1 MQDRGGDGLSVR
13 AGVVHD
19 GQATR
24 EAPPNARAG
33 WASAGW
39 LLAAL
44 LSFASLPVSLS
55 TLQSPVM
62 TGSSL
67 GTAVTYTVTTLYPW
81 GGTSTVA
88 RGPATFEGTAP
99 GAVNY
104 VVPLLPSALVL
115 TAAAVI
121 GFLPMT
127 RRFAGPAERFVSAAA
142 PVAAGVLVAVSACE
156 LLSFRAFSSRYETG
170 GVYGDVPNRPE
181 LFLGPSAWLV
191 AAAALTALLTWIFLA
206 LRPAKASVGP
216 GRQAPVAM
224 EHEGANPESSLSTVC
239 TVPATTAP
247 TRPFTR
253 PDSRPPHNQDDVD
266 IPPPDLTLFQRPSDS
281 GTEPS

>member
-1 MQDRGGDGLSVR
+1 MQDRGGDGLSVG

-19 GQATR
+19 GQPTR
-24 EAPPNARAG
+24 EAPPKTRAG
-33 WASAGW
+33 WVSAGW

-81 GGTSTVA
+81 GGTSTA
-88 RGPATFEGTAP
+88 TGSATFEGVAP
-99 GAVNY
+99 GGINY

-121 GFLPMT
+121 GLLPMT
-127 RRFAGPAERFVSAAA
+127 RRLAGPAERFVSAAA
-142 PVAAGVLVAVSACE
+142 PVAAGVLVAVSACQ

-181 LFLGPSAWLV
+181 MFVGPSTWLV
-191 AAAALTALLTWIFLA
+191 AAAALTALLTCIVLA
-206 LRPAKASVGP
+206 RRPAEAYAGP
-216 GRQAPVAM
+216 GRQTPVAM
-224 EHEGANPESSLSTVC
+224 EHEEDDPENSLSTVP
-239 TVPATTAP
+239 VQATTAP
-247 TRPFTR
+247 TRLFAR
-253 PDSRPPHNQDDVD
+253 PDPRPPHNQDDVVM
-266 IPPPDLTLFQRPSDS
+266 PPLDLTLFQRPSDA
-281 GTEPS
+281 GTKPS

>member
-1 MQDRGGDGLSVR
+1 MQDRGGDGLGVR
-13 AGVVHD
+13 AGVVPD

-24 EAPPNARAG
+24 GVSLNARVR
-33 WASAGW
+33 WTSAGW

-44 LSFASLPVSLS
+44 LAFASLPVSLS

-81 GGTSTVA
+81 GGTSTVTA
-88 RGPATFEGTAP
+88 GPTTFPGTAP

-115 TAAAVI
+115 TATAAI
-121 GFLPMT
+121 AFLPMT
-127 RRFAGPAERFVSAAA
+127 RRFAQPSARVVSAAA
-142 PVAAGVLVAVSACE
+142 PVAAGVLVAVSACQ

-181 LFLGPSAWLV
+181 LFLGPSTWLV
-191 AAAALTALLTWIFLA
+191 AAAALTALLTWVFVA
-206 LRPAKASVGP
+206 LRPAEASAGSD
-216 GRQAPVAM
+216 RQTPSAT
-224 EHEGANPESSLSTVC
+224 EHDDDDPESSSSTVFPA
-239 TVPATTAP
+239 PATTAP
-247 TRPFTR
+247 MRPFSR
-253 PDSRPPHNQDDVD
+253 PDPGPPHNNDNAAMA
-266 IPPPDLTLFQRPSDS
+266 PLDLTLFRRPSDS
-281 GTEPS
+281 GTKPS